1 MLSIIILGQ
10 RPVDVHAHGRPTA
23 AMPPVHATATACVR
37 ARARGPTFCALLGL
51 DVGCQRLQLRIA
63 SIIRPWWARA
73 PGARA
78 RTRPGWRALA
88 ITSDSW
94 HRAPPSECIALRA
107 GSARSALLGQ
117 AARRRAR
124 THSPPPCARPCAW
137 HHPMRTREVSP
148 GTAGAHRRRHAGR
161 RRPRASARRREM
173 KRIRTHAH
181 KRGRAPTWTR
191 TRTSPPP
198 ARQSA
203 RFGCQ
208 PFFFTFFG
216 SPSSAICPKPRPSL
230 SRLSSSRRDSSASHE
245 L

>member
-107 GSARSALLGQ
+107 GSARALGIVGTGSTAAGTDALTSAMRSALCL
-117 AARRRAR
+117 A
-124 THSPPPCARPCAW
+124 S
-137 HHPMRTREVSP
+137 SY
-148 GTAGAHRRRHAGR
+148 AHA
-161 RRPRASARRREM
+161 
-173 KRIRTHAH
+173 
-181 KRGRAPTWTR
+181 
-191 TRTSPPP
+191 
-198 ARQSA
+198 
-203 RFGCQ
+203 
-208 PFFFTFFG
+208 
-216 SPSSAICPKPRPSL
+216 
-230 SRLSSSRRDSSASHE
+230 
-245 L
+245 